1 MALTAAAWGQAIL
14 RPLPPHL
21 QPSPTRRHLPFWIST
36 RTAAADTTTVVR
48 VSPRPGGGGRGGKE
62 EEEEE
67 GSMSSIDTSRLLS
80 VGPPMLL
87 FSSLLFSS
95 CFLSVHLIFFR
106 AIWGIHHYCFDC
118 SVGDRFYVTK
128 TQVSQSIHDRGYG
141 WSITWR
147 FCSLVICLIYCSR

>member
-21 QPSPTRRHLPFWIST
+21 QPSPTRRHLPFWISA

-62 EEEEE
+62 EEEKE

-80 VGPPMLL
+80 DDFYYLWKLAAGSIGGASAVKYGSVLFPDITRPNIVQALL
-87 FSSLLFSS
+87 MISLPVLVAILILIKESSKDVQDEELL
-95 CFLSVHLIFFR
+95 
-106 AIWGIHHYCFDC
+106 
-118 SVGDRFYVTK
+118 
-128 TQVSQSIHDRGYG
+128 
-141 WSITWR
+141 
-147 FCSLVICLIYCSR
+147 

>member
-80 VGPPMLL
+80 DDFNYLWKLAAGSIGGASAIKYGSVLFPDITRPNIVQALL
-87 FSSLLFSS
+87 MISLPVLVAILILIKESSKDVQDEELL
-95 CFLSVHLIFFR
+95 
-106 AIWGIHHYCFDC
+106 
-118 SVGDRFYVTK
+118 
-128 TQVSQSIHDRGYG
+128 
-141 WSITWR
+141 
-147 FCSLVICLIYCSR
+147 

>member
-48 VSPRPGGGGRGGKE
+48 VSPRPGGGGRGGQ
-62 EEEEE
+62 EEEE

-80 VGPPMLL
+80 DDFNYLWKLAAGSIGGASAVKYGSVLFPDITRPNIVQALL
-87 FSSLLFSS
+87 MISLPVLVAILILIKESSKDVQDEELL
-95 CFLSVHLIFFR
+95 
-106 AIWGIHHYCFDC
+106 
-118 SVGDRFYVTK
+118 
-128 TQVSQSIHDRGYG
+128 
-141 WSITWR
+141 
-147 FCSLVICLIYCSR
+147 